1 MTYADQSK
9 REITITTSETFTVAR
24 VNREI
29 AGVAW
34 HVGDHT
40 MYVTDGTGPGDKFD
54 NEQEA
59 MERLL
64 NIVWRPTTT

>member
-29 AGVAW
+29 AGIAW

-40 MYVTDGTGPGDKFD
+40 MYVTDG
-54 NEQEA
+54 
-59 MERLL
+59 RLQHKRHYYQYL
-64 NIVWRPTTT
+64 DI